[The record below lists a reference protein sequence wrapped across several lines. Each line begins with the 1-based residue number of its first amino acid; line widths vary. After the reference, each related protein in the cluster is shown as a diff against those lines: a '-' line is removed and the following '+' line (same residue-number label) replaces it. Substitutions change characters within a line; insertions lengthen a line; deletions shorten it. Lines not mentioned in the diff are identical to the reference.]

1 MQLHA
6 FDLIVIV
13 VYMAGVTVFGWY
25 FGRKQKNIRDYFLSD
40 RDVPWW
46 ALAGSIVATE
56 TSTVT
61 FISVPAFAFAANARG
76 EGGNFTF
83 LQLVTGYMIGRLVI
97 VALFIP
103 LYFRGELFTVYQVL
117 DKRFGGSVKRTAASL
132 FLVTRSVAD
141 GIRLY
146 ATALVLVA
154 LTGWADP
161 QSILIIGAVTILY
174 TYLGGMSAVIWTDV
188 VQLVI
193 YVVGALVAA
202 MILLQ
207 RIPGGWGEVV
217 SVGNEFHKFQLID
230 FSWDL
235 ARSYTFWSGIIG
247 GAFLTTATHGTD
259 QLMVQRYLCS
269 KNARQATGALLASGA
284 MVFAQFVLFLLIGVM
299 LFAFYHHF
307 PTLPAEV
314 ASRADR
320 VFPHFIVT
328 ELPPGLVGLVIAA
341 IFAAAMS
348 TLSSSLNSSA
358 ATALTDFYRPLLAPS
373 RSDAHY
379 LTVSRGLTAMWG
391 GVQIVVA
398 FVAIAM
404 QQRVVDAVL
413 SIASFTNG
421 PILGLFFLGSLTKRV
436 GRVGALAGVI
446 SGILV
451 MIFVWA
457 RLSVSWQWYVLI
469 GSTVTFAVGYMTSV
483 TFEGAVSAE
492 PSEVEEII

>member
-1 MQLHA
+1 MQLH
-6 FDLIVIV
+6 FIDLMVIAA
-13 VYMAGVTVFGWY
+13 YMAGVTLFGWY
-25 FGRKQKNIRDYFLSD
+25 FGRKQKDIRDYFLSD

-61 FISVPAFAFAANARG
+61 FISVPAFAFAANGRG

-83 LQLVTGYMIGRLVI
+83 LQLVAGYMIGRLVI

-117 DKRFGGSVKRTAASL
+117 DRRFGGSVKRTAASL
-132 FLVTRSVAD
+132 FLVTRSAAD

-154 LTGWADP
+154 LTGWADTK
-161 QSILIIGAVTILY
+161 SILIIGAVTILY

-188 VQLVI
+188 IQLVI
-193 YVVGALVAA
+193 YVGGAFVAA
-202 MILLQ
+202 VILLD
-207 RIPGGWGEVV
+207 RIPGGWNEVAAVGEQ
-217 SVGNEFHKFQLID
+217 FHKFQLFD
-230 FSWDL
+230 FSRDI
-235 ARSYTFWSGIIG
+235 ARSYTFWAGIIG

-269 KNARQATGALLASGA
+269 RSARQATGALLASGA
-284 MVFAQFVLFLLIGVM
+284 VVFAQFVLFLFIGVM
-299 LFAFYHHF
+299 LFAFYQHSA
-307 PTLPAEV
+307 LPPEV

-328 ELPPGLVGLVIAA
+328 QLPPGLVGLVVAA

-358 ATALTDFYRPLLAPS
+358 ATALTDFYRPLMARG

-379 LTVSRGLTAMWG
+379 LKVSRGLTAMWG
-391 GVQIVVA
+391 AVQIIVA
-398 FVAIAM
+398 IVAIAIE
-404 QQRVVDAVL
+404 QRVVDAVL

-421 PILGLFFLGSLTKRV
+421 PILGLFFLGALTKRV
-436 GRVGALAGVI
+436 GRVGALAGVAA
-446 SGILV
+446 GIAVMLLV
-451 MIFVWA
+451 W
-457 RLSVSWQWYVLI
+457 LGLNVSWQWYVLI
-469 GSTVTFAVGYMTSV
+469 GSTVTFAVGYGASLM
-483 TFEGAVSAE
+483 FERDRLRVEAE
-492 PSEVEEII
+492 ETV